1 MIRNV
6 TLARRRLI
14 VVIAVL
20 GLIDLA
26 VLVFL
31 FSPAV
36 GSGRSGRVQ
45 YEGLN
50 QELAQKR
57 LQTLPALD
65 MDKKLTEAR
74 GQITDFYG
82 NHLADRY
89 SEIAQAVAKAAEA
102 SHVQVANVRYETKQG
117 EGKTAEGKVISD
129 SATAHGLVQVNL
141 SMEVGGSYENEI
153 RFLNALERSK
163 LLMVI
168 ESVNLAEAQGG
179 ILRLGIRVQTFLR
192 MAES

>member
-6 TLARRRLI
+6 TLARKRLI

-36 GSGRSGRVQ
+36 GSGRAARSQ
-45 YEGLN
+45 NEALN
-50 QELAQKR
+50 KDLAQKR
-57 LQTLPALD
+57 LQTMPALD

-74 GQITDFYG
+74 GQITDFYS
-82 NHLADRY
+82 NHLPDRY
-89 SEIAQAVAKAAEA
+89 SEIAQAVAKAAEE
-102 SHVQVANVRYETKQG
+102 SHVQVANVRYETKQN
-117 EGKTAEGKVISD
+117 EGKTPDGKLIGD
-129 SATAHGLVQVNL
+129 SAAAHGLVQVNL
-141 SMEVGGSYENEI
+141 AMDIGGGYENEI